1 MSNIN
6 PDNQGDD
13 NNKKLEEGLMFAE
26 EEKIKPIN
34 QTSLFKGKSCL
45 KKEKEK
51 GQNKF
56 AVKIK
61 EPEEQ
66 KEKDNGQENNEEFK
80 ERRKRTKFKTVK
92 EPTELK
98 NKDLLNYGTE
108 DNNNQNQQNNN
119 NNVPAFN
126 NPFHLD
132 PAHED
137 IQIERRLDQNMF
149 CPLVS
154 LSENFGEQN
163 DYYSMRTIEPLKE
176 SFFHSI
182 EALIF
187 PEGGV
192 NVMLQ

>member
-6 PDNQGDD
+6 SDNQGDD

-108 DNNNQNQQNNN
+108 DNNNQNQQNNGKK
-119 NNVPAFN
+119 F
-126 NPFHLD
+126 
-132 PAHED
+132 
-137 IQIERRLDQNMF
+137 
-149 CPLVS
+149 
-154 LSENFGEQN
+154 
-163 DYYSMRTIEPLKE
+163 MRKGKRSTTLKE
-176 SFFHSI
+176 KDKLSQKLLETEMNLQVKQENLVIQEKGNPSKKYKPTKMIGSGSFGSI
-182 EALIF
+182 YESKNIIF
-187 PEGGV
+187 Q
-192 NVMLQ
+192 NVVQ

>member
-1 MSNIN
+1 M
-6 PDNQGDD
+6 
-13 NNKKLEEGLMFAE
+13 
-26 EEKIKPIN
+26 
-34 QTSLFKGKSCL
+34 
-45 KKEKEK
+45 
-51 GQNKF
+51 
-56 AVKIK
+56 
-61 EPEEQ
+61 
-66 KEKDNGQENNEEFK
+66 
-80 ERRKRTKFKTVK
+80 
-92 EPTELK
+92 
-98 NKDLLNYGTE
+98 
-108 DNNNQNQQNNN
+108 NNQNQQNNN

-187 PEGGV
+187 PNATFFQISSIVCYIITFIFLILLFFGLDDT
-192 NVMLQ
+192 NKDKFLQVKLSTVDTIGSFYPMKIKNSKS